1 MKDDALSFKEKYLRL
16 RERFDRVSATQRQYT
31 SDLQVA
37 RIKARKLKEENN
49 HLLDLLSDIQQMTG
63 SGPSSDSDTSL
74 DDQSDF
80 DDEDEG
86 DMKEEGNG
94 DQPHGRY
101 LSKRMD
107 TMDKRSLTDRSRRDL
122 LPGSLTPEHQSA
134 TEPNGNGMGNGNYQ
148 TSSGHLTPTPVAKS
162 IGSARKGRAEGAPK
176 QTRRATKRADRGRP
190 RAVVPLKTNPDGSL
204 NYPIVVGKGTNEVII
219 ENMGKKPQTRN
230 FTAIKTSEQHDRPLP
245 HASMSLI
252 STQIGRIVW
261 NGRGYHNHR
270 YIFPVG
276 FRSKKQYTSLSDT
289 SKKTYFISEIL
300 DGGEQPVFQITLED
314 MPEKV
319 FRHSSSSGAWELAL
333 KGLMELGF
341 NAKTHASGP
350 DMYGLTNLGVIKYIQ
365 EMPNAH
371 RCRRYM
377 PLKWIIDE
385 DNVEGGLD
393 SSSQHDGVGSKSPG
407 RRKKINNSLYAS
419 NHEVLV
425 SSMVE
430 EMAGGS
436 RSTTAASS
444 SMSSRPYIPRKYTK
458 RKVELPLEA
467 ALNRQSTASHVSST
481 IPTPAIMTGPGPME
495 DVKREVE
502 QRPAVIATTAAMTA
516 TGTNFTATTTIIT
529 SPSRSTATDQEKHHS
544 SLSHANLIRDKEP
557 HRHYERRYAQPVTE
571 P

>member
-1 MKDDALSFKEKYLRL
+1 MKDDTLSFKEKYLRL

-37 RIKARKLKEENN
+37 RIKARKLKEENK
-49 HLLDLLSDIQQMTG
+49 
-63 SGPSSDSDTSL
+63 PSSDSDTSL
-74 DDQSDF
+74 DDHSDF
-80 DDEDEG
+80 NDEDEG

-94 DQPHGRY
+94 DQPHGRS

-107 TMDKRSLTDRSRRDL
+107 TMDKRSLTDRSHRDL
-122 LPGSLTPEHQSA
+122 LPGSLSPEHQSA
-134 TEPNGNGMGNGNYQ
+134 TEPNGNGMGYGNYQ
-148 TSSGHLTPTPVAKS
+148 TSSSHLTPAPATKS
-162 IGSARKGRAEGAPK
+162 IGNARKGRAEGAPK

-219 ENMGKKPQTRN
+219 ENM
-230 FTAIKTSEQHDRPLP
+230 
-245 HASMSLI
+245 
-252 STQIGRIVW
+252 GRIVW

-393 SSSQHDGVGSKSPG
+393 SSSQHDRVGSKSPG

-430 EMAGGS
+430 EMAGNS

-444 SMSSRPYIPRKYTK
+444 SMSSRPYTPRKYTR
-458 RKVELPLEA
+458 RKVESPPEP
-467 ALNRQSTASHVSST
+467 ALNRSSSASHGSST
-481 IPTPAIMTGPGPME
+481 ILAPVMMSGPGRME

-502 QRPAVIATTAAMTA
+502 QRPAVIATTAAMST
-516 TGTNFTATTTIIT
+516 TGTHFTATTTTIT
-529 SPSRSTATDQEKHHS
+529 SPSRSTASDHEMHHAHP
-544 SLSHANLIRDKEP
+544 HANLIRDKES
-557 HRHYERRYAQPVTE
+557 HRHYERRYEQPVTE

>member
-37 RIKARKLKEENN
+37 RIKARKLKEENK
-49 HLLDLLSDIQQMTG
+49 
-63 SGPSSDSDTSL
+63 PSSDSDTSL
-74 DDQSDF
+74 DDQSDY

-94 DQPHGRY
+94 DQPHGRS

-107 TMDKRSLTDRSRRDL
+107 TMDKRSLTDRSRRDP
-122 LPGSLTPEHQSA
+122 LPESPTPEHQST
-134 TEPNGNGMGNGNYQ
+134 TEPNGNGMGNGNYLP
-148 TSSGHLTPTPVAKS
+148 SGGELTPAPAPKS
-162 IGSARKGRAEGAPK
+162 LGNARKGRAEGAPK

-204 NYPIVVGKGTNEVII
+204 NYPIVVGKGTNEVIV
-219 ENMGKKPQTRN
+219 ENM
-230 FTAIKTSEQHDRPLP
+230 
-245 HASMSLI
+245 
-252 STQIGRIVW
+252 GRIVW

-300 DGGEQPVFQITLED
+300 DGGEQPIFQITLED

-385 DNVEGGLD
+385 DNVEGGVD
-393 SSSQHDGVGSKSPG
+393 SSSQQDGVGSKSPG

-430 EMAGGS
+430 EMAGS
-436 RSTTAASS
+436 SKSTTAASS
-444 SMSSRPYIPRKYTK
+444 SISSRPYTPRKYTK
-458 RKVELPLEA
+458 RKVEPPPEPASNSLS
-467 ALNRQSTASHVSST
+467 STSHISST
-481 IPTPAIMTGPGPME
+481 IPTPATTSGPGPME
-495 DVKREVE
+495 DVKREIE
-502 QRPAVIATTAAMTA
+502 QRPAVIATTAAITT
-516 TGTNFTATTTIIT
+516 TGTNFTATTTTIT
-529 SPSRSTATDQEKHHS
+529 SPSRSTASDQEMHHAN
-544 SLSHANLIRDKEP
+544 SHANIIRDKEP
-557 HRHYERRYAQPVTE
+557 HRHYERRYEQPVTE